1 MGAWSWLKI
10 RLRRRVT
17 KAYNTGKYSKSL
29 RLGRISFRF
38 FRDKVGLDV
47 AARSALRLGAHGEAS
62 RLYRKADSLGLVLR
76 DHVEN
81 HFTAE
86 LGRGNIVAAREILNS
101 SGNREMISSK
111 DAAISNAS
119 KGFIEGA
126 LATEEYDLAL
136 SLCEEMLAVN
146 PENEYAMRQRAI
158 ICTRM
163 RRHDDAAYFWS
174 VWTNSDKASAED
186 WFRAA
191 RAHYNAKHFSE
202 AISILERIRSGFG
215 DEEKIL
221 DLMIRSRY
229 SLMEWGLCYE
239 LCEEMLAINGRNAS
253 GLKYRRLTKLR
264 QAGPKDVVTN
274 IDEGVRSNLVT
285 DVLGFSEAKRWFE
298 YIN

>member
-1 MGAWSWLKI
+1 
-10 RLRRRVT
+10 
-17 KAYNTGKYSKSL
+17 
-29 RLGRISFRF
+29 
-38 FRDKVGLDV
+38 
-47 AARSALRLGAHGEAS
+47 
-62 RLYRKADSLGLVLR
+62 
-76 DHVEN
+76 
-81 HFTAE
+81 
-86 LGRGNIVAAREILNS
+86 
-101 SGNREMISSK
+101 MISSK

>member
-29 RLGRISFRF
+29 RLGRISFRIF
-38 FRDKVGLDV
+38 HDKVGLDV
-47 AARSALRLGAHGEAS
+47 AARSALRLGAHDEAS

-86 LGRGNIVAAREILNS
+86 LGRGNIVAARGILNS
-101 SGNREMISSK
+101 SGNRKLISSK
-111 DAAISNAS
+111 DAAISDAS

-126 LATEEYDLAL
+126 LEAEEHDLAL
-136 SLCEEMLAVN
+136 GLCEDMLGVN
-146 PENEYAMRQRAI
+146 PENGYALRQRAI
-158 ICTRM
+158 ICSRL

-174 VWTNSDKASAED
+174 VWTDSGNASAED

-202 AISILERIRSGFG
+202 SISVLERIRGDYG
-215 DEEKIL
+215 DEEKVL
-221 DLMIRSRY
+221 DLMIRGRY

-239 LCEEMLAINGRNAS
+239 LCEQLLEINGRNAS
-253 GLKYRRLTKLR
+253 GLKYRRLTRQR
-264 QAGPKDVVTN
+264 QAGPKDVVTGA
-274 IDEGVRSNLVT
+274 DEGSGSVWISGALRLS
-285 DVLGFSEAKRWFE
+285 DHRRWFE

>member
-1 MGAWSWLKI
+1 M
-10 RLRRRVT
+10 
-17 KAYNTGKYSKSL
+17 GKYSKSL
-29 RLGRISFRF
+29 RLGRISFRI

-47 AARSALRLGAHGEAS
+47 AARSALRLGAHGAAS

-101 SGNREMISSK
+101 SGNRELISSK
-111 DAAISNAS
+111 DSAISNAS

-136 SLCEEMLAVN
+136 SLCEELLVAN
-146 PENEYAMRQRAI
+146 PENEYALRQRAI

-174 VWTNSDKASAED
+174 AWTDSGKASAED
-186 WFRAA
+186 WFGAA
-191 RAHYNAKHFSE
+191 RAHYNAKNFSE
-202 AISILERIRSGFG
+202 STSILERIRSGFG

-221 DLMIRSRY
+221 DLMIRARY

-239 LCEEMLAINGRNAS
+239 LCEQMLEINGRNAS
-253 GLKYRRLTKLR
+253 GLKYRRLTKMR

-274 IDEGVRSNLVT
+274 IDESARLDLVS
-285 DVLGFSEAKRWFE
+285 DVLGFSEVRRWFE